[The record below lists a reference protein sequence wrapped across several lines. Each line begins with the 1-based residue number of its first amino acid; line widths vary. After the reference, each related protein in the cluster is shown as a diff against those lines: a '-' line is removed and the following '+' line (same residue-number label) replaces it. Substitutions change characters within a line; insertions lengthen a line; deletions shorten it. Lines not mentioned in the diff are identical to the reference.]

1 MVFVVTGPSG
11 AGKTTLISRALGG
24 VPGLR
29 FSVSHTT
36 RSPRPSE
43 IDGRDYHFIAP
54 QRFERM
60 RRDGRFAEWA
70 EVHGHFYG
78 TSRKEL
84 AAGSGK
90 NDVLLDI
97 DVQGARQ
104 IRQAVPEAVLVFIL
118 PPSRAEL
125 ARRLRRRGQD
135 DEAAVVR
142 RLRKAGHEIA
152 AFAEF
157 DYLIVNDEIERA
169 ARELESV
176 VLAARCRLAAR
187 EDAARRILRGF
198 SAKTGGSRTASPR
211 GRKS

>member
-11 AGKTTLISRALGG
+11 AGKTTLISRALGD

-36 RSPRPSE
+36 RTPRPSE
-43 IDGRDYHFIAP
+43 IDGRDYHFVGP
-54 QRFERM
+54 KQFERM

-104 IRQAVPEAVLVFIL
+104 IRQAVPEAVMVFIL

-125 ARRLRRRGQD
+125 ARRLKKRGQD
-135 DEAAVVR
+135 DLETVAR
-142 RLRKAGHEIA
+142 RLRKAGEEIA

-176 VLAARCRLAAR
+176 VLAARCSLASR

-198 SAKTGGSRTASPR
+198 STKMGGFRTATHR
-211 GRKS
+211 GRRS